1 MSVWLD
7 GQVRATFVD
16 VHVSDTTSADTVDRP
31 AMRQRR
37 RQATTN
43 YCRWRDQQYNDDD
56 VAMATTFHCSAATIF
71 GLQTVDCTARNISSV
86 KQLRLD
92 RRHDHV
98 KLLRLADNRLHRLGP
113 DEFGRLVPQLQQL
126 YLARNFIAD
135 VDQHT
140 FRNLRTLQVGVL

>member
-1 MSVWLD
+1 M
-7 GQVRATFVD
+7 RATFVD
-16 VHVSDTTSADTVDRP
+16 VHVSDTILLILSIVQRCVNDDVK
-31 AMRQRR
+31 RR
-37 RQATTN
+37 RIIVAGGTN
-43 YCRWRDQQYNDDD
+43 SNDDD